1 VTRVDFYVLPVSEPH
16 GRLSFACRLAEKAW
30 LGGHKV
36 YLHGEDDAAARSL
49 DELLWSFRDTS
60 FVPHSLQPGASAT
73 PVLIGS
79 GDDPGDHHDV
89 LINLGAAIPEFFS
102 RFERVAEIVLNDPES
117 LRASRARWSFYK
129 DRGYP
134 LEHHDMQH
142 MRSAGE

>member
-1 VTRVDFYVLPVSEPH
+1 M
-16 GRLSFACRLAEKAW
+16 
-30 LGGHKV
+30 
-36 YLHGEDDAAARSL
+36 
-49 DELLWSFRDTS
+49 
-60 FVPHSLQPGASAT
+60 
-73 PVLIGS
+73 
-79 GDDPGDHHDV
+79 

>member
-1 VTRVDFYVLPVSEPH
+1 MTRVDFYVLPVSEPH

-49 DELLWSFRDTS
+49 DELLWSF
-60 FVPHSLQPGASAT
+60 Q
-73 PVLIGS
+73 
-79 GDDPGDHHDV
+79 
-89 LINLGAAIPEFFS
+89 
-102 RFERVAEIVLNDPES
+102 RVAEIVLNDPES